1 MSSRVRGTRLRA
13 DFGFWILDGEILTR
27 VNLVTARRVHMWGAR
42 EVIRAEAWR
51 DPASLLTARIRMEL
65 RRAGEKSSWG
75 GGEGGEGSACVF
87 GEADGFEVGHFGI
100 GVRRGAGDGSFEEG
114 NTVGGKRG

>member
-1 MSSRVRGTRLRA
+1 VSSRVRGTRLRA

-65 RRAGEKSSWG
+65 GPLRPAPAHSGLS
-75 GGEGGEGSACVF
+75 F
-87 GEADGFEVGHFGI
+87 HDGMD
-100 GVRRGAGDGSFEEG
+100 VRLRG
-114 NTVGGKRG
+114 